1 MHKPNEAR
9 RNDKQARERKYNSA
23 ITCLFATIYSV
34 LFCVPSAYAAN
45 DIGSDF
51 ITIMGSLSGGVI
63 FIGAIVGSY
72 GFITLVSNIKG
83 ENPSAGGLLQGGAM
97 LVLGITV
104 GIVGVYWSGLD
115 TSWVSPSF

>member
-1 MHKPNEAR
+1 MHKPNKAR
-9 RNDKQARERKYNSA
+9 HNDKQARKWKFNSA
-23 ITCLFATIYSV
+23 ITCLITTIYSA
-34 LFCVPSAYAAN
+34 LFCVPSAYAAI

-51 ITIMGSLSGGVI
+51 DTIMESLSGGVI
-63 FIGAIVGSY
+63 FIGAVVGSY

-83 ENPSAGGLLQGGAM
+83 DNPSAGGLLQGGAL